1 MSAANTAESADFRG
15 PLDITRA
22 ATVVLDAE
30 STVIGWS
37 PAAAELLGYGPADAL
52 GRPLS
57 AFLSVH
63 PVGGTPPAEAAGPSD
78 VPGTA
83 AAGIGPPSLVGN
95 EIHVAHAQD
104 GRELLVAT
112 ATCPLPGG
120 PAGRG
125 AGAPDRILVAAEVG
139 ELRHWESRIALLQ
152 GLATQSPVGLAIY
165 DTDLRLTWC
174 NTAYEREIGQPLAA
188 FRGMRADE
196 LYSSGFFVS
205 PGYPQTLDGVM
216 HQVIDTGEPILDL
229 NFRGQPPSDP
239 GRDHLWSCAYY
250 RLEDAHGHVFGVCE
264 DAFDITDR
272 YRVQERLT
280 LLVEAGR
287 RIGTVLDVATTAEEI
302 AEVAVPDFAAT
313 VRVDV
318 TRAALTGETAA
329 VGSTADM
336 SLLRVADR
344 SEPGTATPDPAL
356 PDPNQPDP
364 ALPVRGAPDPALP
377 EPGRPDPGSTG
388 LDRPDPARPDPSRP
402 ESARPGRS
410 APGPP
415 DSASSDPAPP
425 ESARPDP
432 GSTEPDRP
440 DPGVPESALPGS
452 SPPKTSPLT
461 SPDPARPDP
470 GSTEPGRS
478 DPGIPGTGPPAPD
491 PDAPA
496 PGPSA
501 PQTQQAGPH
510 GVGGTAP
517 GTAASGGDERDPY
530 PPVVYPPGSPQH
542 RSLSSGGLVLDEGT
556 LVVPLRAGG
565 AVLGLVTFDRG
576 IAPDASGRP
585 PAPDR
590 ATTFDNGE
598 VALADELAARAAVC
612 IDNAR
617 RYTRERT
624 ASLALQRQLLPHH
637 LPPQSAV
644 RTAYRYLPADDV
656 TGVGGDWFDVIPL
669 SGTRVGLVVG
679 DVVGHG
685 LQAAA
690 TMGRL
695 RTSVRAFAQLD
706 MAPDELLTRLDDLV
720 GQPAEEP
727 PDAYGG
733 AVETYDVTTGATCL
747 YAVYDP
753 VSRRCVMARAGHLPP
768 AIVDPGGQVSFP
780 DLPAGPP
787 LGLGGLPFES
797 MEFELPVGSLLALFT
812 DGLVEARDHDISHGL
827 DMLGRVLGDRSASL
841 EELCDRAVTELVP
854 DGTSPDDTALLLVR
868 TRELDAERVADWELS
883 AEPVSVGRARELA
896 TGQLEAWGLEELVFA
911 TQLVVS
917 ELVTNAV
924 RYAGGPLGLRLI
936 RDRTLVCEVADT
948 GHTSPHLRHSA
959 EDDEGGRGLFIVA
972 QLVQR
977 WGTRYTPTGKTIWT
991 EQALPPAD
999 EA

>member
-22 ATVVLDAE
+22 ATMVLDAD

-37 PAAAELLGYGPADAL
+37 PAAAELLGYEPAEAL

-63 PVGGTPPAEAAGPSD
+63 PVGGTPPA
-78 VPGTA
+78 A
-83 AAGIGPPSLVGN
+83 AARASGVSEASGVSGAPASSGIGPPSLVGN
-95 EIHVAHAQD
+95 EIHVAHARD

-120 PAGRG
+120 AADRG
-125 AGAPDRILVAAEVG
+125 PGAPDRILVAAEMG
-139 ELRHWESRIALLQ
+139 ELRHWESRLALLH

-174 NTAYEREIGQPLAA
+174 NTAYEREIGQPLTA
-188 FRGMRADE
+188 FRGKRADE
-196 LYSSGFFVS
+196 LYAGGSFVT

-216 HQVIDTGEPILDL
+216 RQVLETGEPVLDL
-229 NFRGQPPSDP
+229 NFRAQQPSDP
-239 GRDHLWSCAYY
+239 GRDHLWSCSYY

-264 DAFDITDR
+264 DAFDVTDR
-272 YRVQERLT
+272 YRVQERLA

-287 RIGTVLDVATTAEEI
+287 RIGTVLEVATTAEEI

-318 TRAALTGETAA
+318 TRATMTGETAA
-329 VGSTADM
+329 VGSAADM
-336 SLLRVADR
+336 SLLRVAAR
-344 SEPGTATPDPAL
+344 SEPGTATPDPGL
-356 PDPNQPDP
+356 PDP
-364 ALPVRGAPDPALP
+364 ALSDADQPDPEGHGPGLP
-377 EPGRPDPGSTG
+377 DDPG
-388 LDRPDPARPDPSRP
+388 
-402 ESARPGRS
+402 
-410 APGPP
+410 APGP
-415 DSASSDPAPP
+415 
-425 ESARPDP
+425 
-432 GSTEPDRP
+432 
-440 DPGVPESALPGS
+440 GVPGPGLLDS
-452 SPPKTSPLT
+452 GGP
-461 SPDPARPDP
+461 
-470 GSTEPGRS
+470 E
-478 DPGIPGTGPPAPD
+478 TG
-491 PDAPA
+491 A
-496 PGPSA
+496 PGPGVVDPGPLDSA
-501 PQTQQAGPH
+501 DAEGGSRGVPGAAG
-510 GVGGTAP
+510 
-517 GTAASGGDERDPY
+517 SRDGDRHPY

-565 AVLGLVTFDRG
+565 GILGLVTFDRG
-576 IAPDASGRP
+576 VGPDTSGRP

-768 AIVDPGGQVSFP
+768 AIVAPDGTVSFP

-812 DGLVEARDHDISHGL
+812 DGLVEARDHDIGHGL
-827 DMLGRVLGDRSASL
+827 DTLGRVLTDRSASL
-841 EELCDRAVTELVP
+841 EELCDRAVSELVP
-854 DGTSPDDTALLLVR
+854 GGTSADDTALLLVR
-868 TRELDAERVADWELS
+868 TRELDAERVAHWELS
-883 AEPVSVGRARELA
+883 AEAVSVGRARELA

-999 EA
+999 GG

>member
-1 MSAANTAESADFRG
+1 MSAASTAESADFRG
-15 PLDITRA
+15 PLDIARA
-22 ATVVLDAE
+22 ATMVLDVE

-37 PAAAELLGYGPADAL
+37 PAAAELLGYGPSDAL
-52 GRPLS
+52 GRPVT
-57 AFLSVH
+57 AFLTVRPAGGAL
-63 PVGGTPPAEAAGPSD
+63 PVEAAGTAG
-78 VPGTA
+78 PGP
-83 AAGIGPPSLVGN
+83 GSPSLVGN
-95 EIHVAHAQD
+95 EIHLAHTRD

-120 PAGRG
+120 AGG
-125 AGAPDRILVAAEVG
+125 HGPGEPDRILVAAEV
-139 ELRHWESRIALLQ
+139 ESLQHWESRIALLQ

-165 DTDLRLTWC
+165 DTDLRLSWS
-174 NTAYEREIGQPLAA
+174 NTAYEREMGQPLAA
-188 FRGMRADE
+188 FRGKRADE
-196 LYSSGFFVS
+196 LYGAGSFVTS
-205 PGYPQTLDGVM
+205 GYPRTLDGVM
-216 HQVIDTGEPILDL
+216 RQVLDTGEPILDL
-229 NFRGQPPSDP
+229 HFRGRPPSDP
-239 GRDHLWSCAYY
+239 GRYHLWSCAYY
-250 RLEDAHGHVFGVCE
+250 RLEDAHGHVLGVCE

-302 AEVAVPDFAAT
+302 AEVAVEDFAAT

-318 TRAALTGETAA
+318 TRAAVTGETAA
-329 VGSTADM
+329 VGSPADM
-336 SLLRVADR
+336 TLLRVA
-344 SEPGTATPDPAL
+344 E
-356 PDPNQPDP
+356 
-364 ALPVRGAPDPALP
+364 
-377 EPGRPDPGSTG
+377 
-388 LDRPDPARPDPSRP
+388 
-402 ESARPGRS
+402 RS
-410 APGPP
+410 APGSGTP
-415 DSASSDPAPP
+415 DLGLP
-425 ESARPDP
+425 EA
-432 GSTEPDRP
+432 GQ
-440 DPGVPESALPGS
+440 PEAGQ
-452 SPPKTSPLT
+452 
-461 SPDPARPDP
+461 
-470 GSTEPGRS
+470 
-478 DPGIPGTGPPAPD
+478 PGTGL
-491 PDAPA
+491 
-496 PGPSA
+496 PGEGDLPE
-501 PQTQQAGPH
+501 TGP
-510 GVGGTAP
+510 P
-517 GTAASGGDERDPY
+517 GTARGPGEPRQPY
-530 PPVVYPPGSPQH
+530 PPVVYPPGSPQN
-542 RSLSSGGLVLDEGT
+542 RSLSSGGLVLDEST

-565 AVLGLVTFDRG
+565 GILGLVTFDRG
-576 IAPDASGRP
+576 AGPDAPGRT

-598 VALADELAARAAVC
+598 VALADELAARAAVS

-637 LPPQSAV
+637 LPPRSAV
-644 RTAYRYLPADDV
+644 ETAHRYLPADDV

-720 GQPAEEP
+720 GQPAEEGS
-727 PDAYGG
+727 DAYGG

-768 AIVDPGGQVSFP
+768 AIVGPGGQVSFP

-797 MEFELPVGSLLALFT
+797 MEIDLPVDSLLALFT
-812 DGLVEARDHDISHGL
+812 DGLVEARDHDIGRGL
-827 DMLGRVLGDRSASL
+827 DTLGRVLGDRSASL
-841 EELCDRAVTELVP
+841 EELCDRAVAELVP
-854 DGTSPDDTALLLVR
+854 GGTSADDTALLLVR
-868 TRELDAERVADWELS
+868 TRELDAGRVADWELT
-883 AEPVSVGRARELA
+883 AEAVSVGRARELA

-924 RYAGGPLGLRLI
+924 RYAGGPLGLRI
-936 RDRTLVCEVADT
+936 VRDRTLVCEVADT

-959 EDDEGGRGLFIVA
+959 ADDEGGRGLFIVA

-991 EQALPPAD
+991 EQALPPAGTG
-999 EA
+999 

>member
-37 PAAAELLGYGPADAL
+37 PAAAELLGYEPAEAL

-63 PVGGTPPAEAAGPSD
+63 PVGGTPPA
-78 VPGTA
+78 A
-83 AAGIGPPSLVGN
+83 AAEAPEVSGTPATGIGPPSLVGN
-95 EIHVAHAQD
+95 EIHVAHARD

-120 PAGRG
+120 AADRG
-125 AGAPDRILVAAEVG
+125 PGAPDRILVAAEVG
-139 ELRHWESRIALLQ
+139 ELRHWESRLALLQ

-188 FRGMRADE
+188 FRGKRADE
-196 LYSSGFFVS
+196 LYSSGSFVT

-216 HQVIDTGEPILDL
+216 HQVIDTGEPVLDL

-272 YRVQERLT
+272 YRVQERLA

-302 AEVAVPDFAAT
+302 AGVAVPDFAAT

-318 TRAALTGETAA
+318 TRATMTGETAA
-329 VGSTADM
+329 VGSAADM

-356 PDPNQPDP
+356 
-364 ALPVRGAPDPALP
+364 R
-377 EPGRPDPGSTG
+377 DPG
-388 LDRPDPARPDPSRP
+388 
-402 ESARPGRS
+402 
-410 APGPP
+410 APGPGLLG
-415 DSASSDPAPP
+415 P
-425 ESARPDP
+425 E
-432 GSTEPDRP
+432 GTE
-440 DPGVPESALPGS
+440 
-452 SPPKTSPLT
+452 
-461 SPDPARPDP
+461 
-470 GSTEPGRS
+470 
-478 DPGIPGTGPPAPD
+478 TGPR
-491 PDAPA
+491 
-496 PGPSA
+496 GVSGSA
-501 PQTQQAGPH
+501 NSTGEDRH
-510 GVGGTAP
+510 
-517 GTAASGGDERDPY
+517 PY

-565 AVLGLVTFDRG
+565 GILGLVTFDRG
-576 IAPDASGRP
+576 VGPDTSGRP

-768 AIVDPGGQVSFP
+768 AIVDPDGAVSFP

-812 DGLVEARDHDISHGL
+812 DGLVEARDHDIGHGL
-827 DMLGRVLGDRSASL
+827 DTLGRVLTDRSASL
-841 EELCDRAVTELVP
+841 EELCDRAVSELVP
-854 DGTSPDDTALLLVR
+854 GGTSADDTALLLVR
-868 TRELDAERVADWELS
+868 TRELDAERVAHWELS
-883 AEPVSVGRARELA
+883 AEAVSVGRARELA

-999 EA
+999 DG

>member
-1 MSAANTAESADFRG
+1 MSAASTAESADFRG

-37 PAAAELLGYGPADAL
+37 PAATELLGYDPSDAL
-52 GRPLS
+52 GRPLA
-57 AFLSVH
+57 AFLSVR
-63 PVGGTPPAEAAGPSD
+63 PAGGTLPAEASGAGG
-78 VPGTA
+78 PGP
-83 AAGIGPPSLVGN
+83 GPGPPSLVGN
-95 EIHVAHAQD
+95 EIRVARTRD

-112 ATCPLPGG
+112 ATCPLPG
-120 PAGRG
+120 A
-125 AGAPDRILVAAEVG
+125 AGASGPGTPDRILVAAEV
-139 ELRHWESRIALLQ
+139 EALLHWESRIALLH

-165 DTDLRLTWC
+165 DTDLRLSWS
-174 NTAYEREIGQPLAA
+174 NTAYEREMGQPLAA
-188 FRGMRADE
+188 FRGKRAEE
-196 LYSSGFFVS
+196 LYGAGSFVT
-205 PGYPQTLDGVM
+205 PGYPHTLAGVM
-216 HQVIDTGEPILDL
+216 RQVLDTGEPVLDL
-229 NFRGQPPSDP
+229 HFRGQPPSDP

-250 RLEDAHGHVFGVCE
+250 RLEDARGHALGVCE

-302 AEVAVPDFAAT
+302 AEVAVPGFAAT

-318 TRAALTGETAA
+318 TRAAVTGETAA
-329 VGSTADM
+329 VGSPADM
-336 SLLRVADR
+336 SLLRVA
-344 SEPGTATPDPAL
+344 E
-356 PDPNQPDP
+356 
-364 ALPVRGAPDPALP
+364 
-377 EPGRPDPGSTG
+377 
-388 LDRPDPARPDPSRP
+388 
-402 ESARPGRS
+402 RS
-410 APGPP
+410 APG
-415 DSASSDPAPP
+415 SGT
-425 ESARPDP
+425 PDP
-432 GSTEPDRP
+432 G
-440 DPGVPESALPGS
+440 LPGN
-452 SPPKTSPLT
+452 
-461 SPDPARPDP
+461 
-470 GSTEPGRS
+470 
-478 DPGIPGTGPPAPD
+478 GPPRS
-491 PDAPA
+491 
-496 PGPSA
+496 GPTA
-501 PQTQQAGPH
+501 TARGPAGP
-510 GVGGTAP
+510 GGP
-517 GTAASGGDERDPY
+517 RQPY
-530 PPVVYPPGSPQH
+530 PPVGYPPGSPQN

-556 LVVPLRAGG
+556 LVVPLRTGG
-565 AVLGLVTFDRG
+565 GILGLVTFDRG
-576 IAPDASGRP
+576 AGPDASGRTL
-585 PAPDR
+585 APDR

-644 RTAYRYLPADDV
+644 ETAYRYLPADDV

-669 SGTRVGLVVG
+669 SGTRVGMVVG

-720 GQPAEEP
+720 GQPAEDRS
-727 PDAYGG
+727 DACGG

-747 YAVYDP
+747 YTVYDP

-768 AIVDPGGQVSFP
+768 AIVGPGGEVSFP

-797 MEFELPVGSLLALFT
+797 MEIDLPVGSLLALFT
-812 DGLVEARDHDISHGL
+812 DGLVEAGDHDVGRGL
-827 DMLGRVLGDRSASL
+827 DTLGRVLGDRSASL
-841 EELCDRAVTELVP
+841 EELCDRAVSELVP
-854 DGTSPDDTALLLVR
+854 GGTSADDTALLLVR
-868 TRELDAERVADWELS
+868 TRALDADRVADWELT

-896 TGQLEAWGLEELVFA
+896 TGQLEAWGLEELAFA

-924 RYAGGPLGLRLI
+924 RYAGGPLGLRLV

-959 EDDEGGRGLFIVA
+959 ADDEGGRGLFIVA

-991 EQALPPAD
+991 EQALPPAG
-999 EA
+999 AG

>member
-37 PAAAELLGYGPADAL
+37 PAAAELLGYGPAEAL
-52 GRPLS
+52 GQPLS

-63 PVGGTPPAEAAGPSD
+63 PVGGVPPAEAAEAAEASGAPELSGTTG

-83 AAGIGPPSLVGN
+83 EASGTTAAGIGPPSLVGN
-95 EIHVAHAQD
+95 EIHVAHARD

-112 ATCPLPGG
+112 AMCPLPGG
-120 PAGRG
+120 AANRAPGT
-125 AGAPDRILVAAEVG
+125 PDRILVAAEVG
-139 ELRHWESRIALLQ
+139 ELRHWESRLALLQ

-196 LYSSGFFVS
+196 LYSGGSFVS

-229 NFRGQPPSDP
+229 HFRGQPPSDP

-318 TRAALTGETAA
+318 TRAAMTGESAA
-329 VGSTADM
+329 VGSPADM

-344 SEPGTATPDPAL
+344 SEPGAATPDPAL
-356 PDPNQPDP
+356 PDP
-364 ALPVRGAPDPALP
+364 GAPDTA
-377 EPGRPDPGSTG
+377 
-388 LDRPDPARPDPSRP
+388 
-402 ESARPGRS
+402 
-410 APGPP
+410 APGPDLQGPGPEGPEAGP
-415 DSASSDPAPP
+415 DGVPRAASSCGD
-425 ESARPDP
+425 
-432 GSTEPDRP
+432 
-440 DPGVPESALPGS
+440 
-452 SPPKTSPLT
+452 
-461 SPDPARPDP
+461 
-470 GSTEPGRS
+470 GRH
-478 DPGIPGTGPPAPD
+478 
-491 PDAPA
+491 
-496 PGPSA
+496 
-501 PQTQQAGPH
+501 PH
-510 GVGGTAP
+510 
-517 GTAASGGDERDPY
+517 

-565 AVLGLVTFDRG
+565 GILGLVTFDRG
-576 IAPDASGRP
+576 VGPDAAGRT

-598 VALADELAARAAVC
+598 VALADELTARTAVC

-637 LPPQSAV
+637 LPPRSAV

-706 MAPDELLTRLDDLV
+706 MPPDELLTRLDDLV

-727 PDAYGG
+727 PDAHGG
-733 AVETYDVTTGATCL
+733 AAETYDVTTGATCL

-768 AIVDPGGQVSFP
+768 AIVDPGGGVSFP

-812 DGLVEARDHDISHGL
+812 DGLVEARDHDISHGI
-827 DMLGRVLGDRSASL
+827 DTLGRVLADRSASL
-841 EELCDRAVTELVP
+841 EELCDRAVSELVP
-854 DGTSPDDTALLLVR
+854 GGTSADDTALLLVR

-924 RYAGGPLGLRLI
+924 RYAGGPLGLRII

-991 EQALPPAD
+991 EQALPSAD
-999 EA
+999 EG

>member
-37 PAAAELLGYGPADAL
+37 PTAAELLGYEPAEAL

-63 PVGGTPPAEAAGPSD
+63 PVGGTPPA
-78 VPGTA
+78 A
-83 AAGIGPPSLVGN
+83 AAEASGVPEASGVSGAPVSTGVGPPSLVGN
-95 EIHVAHAQD
+95 EIHVAHARD

-120 PAGRG
+120 AADRG
-125 AGAPDRILVAAEVG
+125 PGAPDRILVAAEVG
-139 ELRHWESRIALLQ
+139 ELRHWESRLALLQ

-196 LYSSGFFVS
+196 LYGGGSFVT

-216 HQVIDTGEPILDL
+216 HQVLDTGEPVLDL
-229 NFRGQPPSDP
+229 NFRAQQPSDP

-264 DAFDITDR
+264 DAFDVTDR
-272 YRVQERLT
+272 YRVQERLA

-318 TRAALTGETAA
+318 TRAAMTGETAA
-329 VGSTADM
+329 VGSAADM

-344 SEPGTATPDPAL
+344 SEPGAATPDPGL
-356 PDPNQPDP
+356 PDPAPRDADRPD
-364 ALPVRGAPDPALP
+364 AEGPD
-377 EPGRPDPGSTG
+377 PGRPG
-388 LDRPDPARPDPSRP
+388 
-402 ESARPGRS
+402 
-410 APGPP
+410 
-415 DSASSDPAPP
+415 
-425 ESARPDP
+425 
-432 GSTEPDRP
+432 
-440 DPGVPESALPGS
+440 PGVPGPGLLDS
-452 SPPKTSPLT
+452 GGP
-461 SPDPARPDP
+461 
-470 GSTEPGRS
+470 E
-478 DPGIPGTGPPAPD
+478 TGPPGPGVAG
-491 PDAPA
+491 
-496 PGPSA
+496 PGPVDSA
-501 PQTQQAGPH
+501 DAEGGSR
-510 GVGGTAP
+510 GV
-517 GTAASGGDERDPY
+517 SGSANSVGEDRHPY

-565 AVLGLVTFDRG
+565 GILGLVTFDRCAG
-576 IAPDASGRP
+576 PDASGRP

-706 MAPDELLTRLDDLV
+706 MPPDELLTRLDDLV

-768 AIVDPGGQVSFP
+768 AVVDPDGAVSFP

-827 DMLGRVLGDRSASL
+827 DTLGRVLADRSASL
-841 EELCDRAVTELVP
+841 EELCDRAVSELVP
-854 DGTSPDDTALLLVR
+854 DGTSADDTALLLVR
-868 TRELDAERVADWELS
+868 TRELDAERVAHWELS
-883 AEPVSVGRARELA
+883 AEAVSVGRARELA

-999 EA
+999 GG

>member
-1 MSAANTAESADFRG
+1 MSAASTAESADFRG

-37 PAAAELLGYGPADAL
+37 PAAAELLGYGPSDAL
-52 GRPLS
+52 GRPLA
-57 AFLSVH
+57 AFLSVR
-63 PVGGTPPAEAAGPSD
+63 PAGGTLPAEASGAAGPG
-78 VPGTA
+78 P
-83 AAGIGPPSLVGN
+83 GPPSLVGN
-95 EIHVAHAQD
+95 EIHVARTRD

-112 ATCPLPGG
+112 ATCPLPG
-120 PAGRG
+120 A
-125 AGAPDRILVAAEVG
+125 AGASGPGTPDRILVAAEV
-139 ELRHWESRIALLQ
+139 EALLHWESRLALLQ

-165 DTDLRLTWC
+165 DTDLRLSWS
-174 NTAYEREIGQPLAA
+174 NTAYEREMGQPLDA
-188 FRGMRADE
+188 FRGKRAEE
-196 LYSSGFFVS
+196 LYGAGSFVT
-205 PGYPQTLDGVM
+205 PGYPHTLAGVM
-216 HQVIDTGEPILDL
+216 RQVLDTGEPVLDL
-229 NFRGQPPSDP
+229 HFRGQPPSDP

-250 RLEDAHGHVFGVCE
+250 RLEDAHGRAIGVCE

-302 AEVAVPDFAAT
+302 ADVAVPDFATT

-318 TRAALTGETAA
+318 TRAAVTGETAA
-329 VGSTADM
+329 VGSPADM
-336 SLLRVADR
+336 SLLRVA
-344 SEPGTATPDPAL
+344 E
-356 PDPNQPDP
+356 
-364 ALPVRGAPDPALP
+364 
-377 EPGRPDPGSTG
+377 
-388 LDRPDPARPDPSRP
+388 
-402 ESARPGRS
+402 RS
-410 APGPP
+410 APG
-415 DSASSDPAPP
+415 SGT
-425 ESARPDP
+425 PDP
-432 GSTEPDRP
+432 GLPGIGPTETGRPDTSLPETDPTVTDSPDPDRP
-440 DPGVPESALPGS
+440 GTDLPDTGRPETGPTGSGPTGSGPTATARDPAGSGGTSSPGS
-452 SPPKTSPLT
+452 
-461 SPDPARPDP
+461 P
-470 GSTEPGRS
+470 GGPG
-478 DPGIPGTGPPAPD
+478 GPP
-491 PDAPA
+491 
-496 PGPSA
+496 
-501 PQTQQAGPH
+501 Q
-510 GVGGTAP
+510 
-517 GTAASGGDERDPY
+517 PY
-530 PPVVYPPGSPQH
+530 PPVDYPPGSPQN

-556 LVVPLRAGG
+556 LVVPLRTGG
-565 AVLGLVTFDRG
+565 GILGLVTFDRG
-576 IAPDASGRP
+576 EGPDASGRTP
-585 PAPDR
+585 GPDR

-644 RTAYRYLPADDV
+644 ETAYRYLPADDV

-720 GQPAEEP
+720 GQPAEDRS
-727 PDAYGG
+727 DAYGG

-768 AIVDPGGQVSFP
+768 AIVGPGGEVSFP

-797 MEFELPVGSLLALFT
+797 MEIDLPVGSLLALFT
-812 DGLVEARDHDISHGL
+812 DGLVEARDHDVGRGL
-827 DMLGRVLGDRSASL
+827 DTLGQVLGDRSASL
-841 EELCDRAVTELVP
+841 EELCDRAVSELVP
-854 DGTSPDDTALLLVR
+854 GGTSADDTALLLVR
-868 TRELDAERVADWELS
+868 TRALGADRVADWELT

-896 TGQLEAWGLEELVFA
+896 TGQLEAWGLEELAFA

-917 ELVTNAV
+917 ELVTNAM
-924 RYAGGPLGLRLI
+924 RHAGGPLGLRLI

-959 EDDEGGRGLFIVA
+959 ADDEGGRGLFIVA

-991 EQALPPAD
+991 EQALPPT
-999 EA
+999 EAG

>member
-1 MSAANTAESADFRG
+1 MSAASTAESADFRG

-37 PAAAELLGYGPADAL
+37 PAATELLGYGPSDAL
-52 GRPLS
+52 GRPLT
-57 AFLSVH
+57 AFLSVR
-63 PVGGTPPAEAAGPSD
+63 PAGGTLPAEASGAGG
-78 VPGTA
+78 PGP
-83 AAGIGPPSLVGN
+83 GPGPPSLVGN
-95 EIHVAHAQD
+95 EIHVARTRD

-112 ATCPLPGG
+112 ATCPLPG
-120 PAGRG
+120 A
-125 AGAPDRILVAAEVG
+125 AGASGPGTPDRILVAAEV
-139 ELRHWESRIALLQ
+139 EALLHWESRIALLQ

-165 DTDLRLTWC
+165 DTDLRLSWS
-174 NTAYEREIGQPLAA
+174 NTAYEREMGQPLAA
-188 FRGMRADE
+188 FRGKRAEE
-196 LYSSGFFVS
+196 LYGAGSFVT
-205 PGYPQTLDGVM
+205 PGYPHTLAGVM
-216 HQVIDTGEPILDL
+216 RQVLDTGEPVLDL
-229 NFRGQPPSDP
+229 HFRGQPPSDP

-250 RLEDAHGHVFGVCE
+250 RLEDAHGHAIGVCE

-302 AEVAVPDFAAT
+302 ADVAVPDFAAT

-318 TRAALTGETAA
+318 TRATVTGETAA
-329 VGSTADM
+329 VGSPADM
-336 SLLRVADR
+336 SLLRVA
-344 SEPGTATPDPAL
+344 E
-356 PDPNQPDP
+356 
-364 ALPVRGAPDPALP
+364 
-377 EPGRPDPGSTG
+377 
-388 LDRPDPARPDPSRP
+388 
-402 ESARPGRS
+402 RS
-410 APGPP
+410 APG
-415 DSASSDPAPP
+415 SGT
-425 ESARPDP
+425 PDP
-432 GSTEPDRP
+432 GLPGNGPTETGHPDPDRP
-440 DPGVPESALPGS
+440 GAGPTETDHPG
-452 SPPKTSPLT
+452 
-461 SPDPARPDP
+461 PDR
-470 GSTEPGRS
+470 
-478 DPGIPGTGPPAPD
+478 PGTDPTVTDKPNPDRPGTDPTVTDTPD
-491 PDAPA
+491 PDR
-496 PGPSA
+496 PGTDLPN
-501 PQTQQAGPH
+501 AGPPET
-510 GVGGTAP
+510 GPTGSGPAGSGPAGSGPAGSGPTATARGPAGPGGTSSP
-517 GTAASGGDERDPY
+517 GSPGGPGGPRQPY
-530 PPVVYPPGSPQH
+530 PPVVYPPGSPQN

-556 LVVPLRAGG
+556 LVVPLRTGG
-565 AVLGLVTFDRG
+565 GILGLVTFDRG
-576 IAPDASGRP
+576 AGPDASGRAL
-585 PAPDR
+585 APDR

-644 RTAYRYLPADDV
+644 ETAYRYLPADDV

-720 GQPAEEP
+720 GQPAEDWS
-727 PDAYGG
+727 DARGG

-768 AIVDPGGQVSFP
+768 AIVGPGGEVSFP

-797 MEFELPVGSLLALFT
+797 MEIDLPVGSLLALFT
-812 DGLVEARDHDISHGL
+812 DGLVEARDHDVGRGL
-827 DMLGRVLGDRSASL
+827 DTLGRVLGDRSASL
-841 EELCDRAVTELVP
+841 EELCDRAVSELVP
-854 DGTSPDDTALLLVR
+854 GGTSADDTALLLVR
-868 TRELDAERVADWELS
+868 TRALDADRVADWELT

-896 TGQLEAWGLEELVFA
+896 TGQLEAWGLEELAFA

-924 RYAGGPLGLRLI
+924 RYACGPLGLRLI

-959 EDDEGGRGLFIVA
+959 ADDEGGRGLFIVA

-991 EQALPPAD
+991 EQALPPAG
-999 EA
+999 AG

>member
-1 MSAANTAESADFRG
+1 MSAASTAESADFRG

-37 PAAAELLGYGPADAL
+37 PAAAELLGYGPSDVL
-52 GRPLS
+52 GRPLT
-57 AFLSVH
+57 AFFSVR
-63 PVGGTPPAEAAGPSD
+63 PAGGTLPAEASGAAGPG
-78 VPGTA
+78 P
-83 AAGIGPPSLVGN
+83 GPPSLVGH
-95 EIHVAHAQD
+95 EIHVARTRD

-112 ATCPLPGG
+112 ATCPLPG
-120 PAGRG
+120 A
-125 AGAPDRILVAAEVG
+125 AGASGPGTPDRILVAAEV
-139 ELRHWESRIALLQ
+139 EALLPWESRIALLQ

-165 DTDLRLTWC
+165 DADLRLSWS
-174 NTAYEREIGQPLAA
+174 NTAYEREMGQPLAA
-188 FRGMRADE
+188 FRGKRAEE
-196 LYSSGFFVS
+196 LYGAGSFVT
-205 PGYPQTLDGVM
+205 PGYPHTLAGVM
-216 HQVIDTGEPILDL
+216 RQVLDTGEPVLDL
-229 NFRGQPPSDP
+229 HFRGQPPSDP

-250 RLEDAHGHVFGVCE
+250 RLEDAHGHTLGVCE

-318 TRAALTGETAA
+318 TRAAVTGETAA
-329 VGSTADM
+329 VGSPADM
-336 SLLRVADR
+336 SLLRVAER
-344 SEPGTATPDPAL
+344 SARGSGTPDPGL
-356 PDPNQPDP
+356 PGNGPTGNGPT
-364 ALPVRGAPDPALP
+364 ATVRGPAGLGDTSG
-377 EPGRPDPGSTG
+377 PGGPSSPGDTSG
-388 LDRPDPARPDPSRP
+388 PSDT
-402 ESARPGRS
+402 SSPGGPS
-410 APGPP
+410 SPG
-415 DSASSDPAPP
+415 
-425 ESARPDP
+425 
-432 GSTEPDRP
+432 
-440 DPGVPESALPGS
+440 GS
-452 SPPKTSPLT
+452 S
-461 SPDPARPDP
+461 
-470 GSTEPGRS
+470 
-478 DPGIPGTGPPAPD
+478 
-491 PDAPA
+491 
-496 PGPSA
+496 GPSS
-501 PQTQQAGPH
+501 PGGPR
-510 GVGGTAP
+510 
-517 GTAASGGDERDPY
+517 EPY
-530 PPVVYPPGSPQH
+530 PPVDYPPGSPQS

-565 AVLGLVTFDRG
+565 GILGLVTFDRG
-576 IAPDASGRP
+576 EGPDASGRTLG
-585 PAPDR
+585 PDR

-644 RTAYRYLPADDV
+644 ETAYRYLPADDV

-720 GQPAEEP
+720 GQPAEDWS
-727 PDAYGG
+727 DACGG

-768 AIVDPGGQVSFP
+768 AVVGPGGEVSFP

-797 MEFELPVGSLLALFT
+797 TEIDLPVGSLLALFT
-812 DGLVEARDHDISHGL
+812 DGLVEARDHDVGRGL
-827 DMLGRVLGDRSASL
+827 DTLGRVLGDRSASL
-841 EELCDRAVTELVP
+841 EELCDRAVSELVP
-854 DGTSPDDTALLLVR
+854 GGTSADDTALLLVR
-868 TRELDAERVADWELS
+868 TRSLGADRVAEWELT

-896 TGQLEAWGLEELVFA
+896 TGQLEAWGLEELAFA
-911 TQLVVS
+911 TELVVS

-959 EDDEGGRGLFIVA
+959 ADDEGGRGLFIVA

-991 EQALPPAD
+991 EQALPPA
-999 EA
+999 EAG

>member
-22 ATVVLDAE
+22 ATAVLDAE

-37 PAAAELLGYGPADAL
+37 PAAAELLGYGPAEAL

-63 PVGGTPPAEAAGPSD
+63 PVGGAPPVGIEAVAETDASGAPGTTG
-78 VPGTA
+78 VPGTTA
-83 AAGIGPPSLVGN
+83 TDIGPPSLVGN
-95 EIHVAHAQD
+95 EIHVAHARD

-112 ATCPLPGG
+112 AMCPLPGG
-120 PAGRG
+120 AADRG
-125 AGAPDRILVAAEVG
+125 PGAPDRILVAAEVG
-139 ELRHWESRIALLQ
+139 ELRHWESRLALLQ

-196 LYSSGFFVS
+196 LYGDGSFVT

-216 HQVIDTGEPILDL
+216 HQVLDTGEPVLDL
-229 NFRGQPPSDP
+229 NFRAQQPSDP

-318 TRAALTGETAA
+318 TRAAVTGETAA
-329 VGSTADM
+329 VGSPADM

-344 SEPGTATPDPAL
+344 SEPGTATPDPAF
-356 PDPNQPDP
+356 
-364 ALPVRGAPDPALP
+364 
-377 EPGRPDPGSTG
+377 PDPGPGPGVRGTG
-388 LDRPDPARPDPSRP
+388 PLDSEGA
-402 ESARPGRS
+402 ES
-410 APGPP
+410 GPP
-415 DSASSDPAPP
+415 DAEGA
-425 ESARPDP
+425 ES
-432 GSTEPDRP
+432 
-440 DPGVPESALPGS
+440 
-452 SPPKTSPLT
+452 
-461 SPDPARPDP
+461 
-470 GSTEPGRS
+470 
-478 DPGIPGTGPPAPD
+478 GPPCESGA
-491 PDAPA
+491 AN
-496 PGPSA
+496 PGD
-501 PQTQQAGPH
+501 
-510 GVGGTAP
+510 
-517 GTAASGGDERDPY
+517 DERHPY
-530 PPVVYPPGSPQH
+530 PPVAYPPGSPQH

-565 AVLGLVTFDRG
+565 GILGLVTFDRSVG
-576 IAPDASGRP
+576 PDASGRP

-706 MAPDELLTRLDDLV
+706 MPPDELLTRLDDLV

-727 PDAYGG
+727 PGANGG

-768 AIVDPGGQVSFP
+768 AIVDPDGGVSFP

-797 MEFELPVGSLLALFT
+797 MEFELQVGSLLALFT
-812 DGLVEARDHDISHGL
+812 DGLVEARDHDIAHGL
-827 DMLGRVLGDRSASL
+827 DTLGRVLGDRSASL
-841 EELCDRAVTELVP
+841 EELCDRAVSELVP
-854 DGTSPDDTALLLVR
+854 GGTSADDTALLLVR
-868 TRELDAERVADWELS
+868 TRELDAERVAHWELN
-883 AEPVSVGRARELA
+883 AEAVSVGRARELA

-991 EQALPPAD
+991 EQALPPTD
-999 EA
+999 EG

>member
-37 PAAAELLGYGPADAL
+37 PAAAGLLGYGPAEAL

-63 PVGGTPPAEAAGPSD
+63 PVGGIPPAEAADEAEASGAPELPGA
-78 VPGTA
+78 PGTTEVPRTT

-95 EIHVAHAQD
+95 EIHVAHTRD

-120 PAGRG
+120 AADRG
-125 AGAPDRILVAAEVG
+125 PGAPDRILVAAEVG
-139 ELRHWESRIALLQ
+139 ELRYWESRLALLQ

-196 LYSSGFFVS
+196 LYSSGSFVT

-216 HQVIDTGEPILDL
+216 HQVIDTGEPVLDL

-302 AEVAVPDFAAT
+302 ADVAVPDFAAT

-318 TRAALTGETAA
+318 TRAAVTGETAA
-329 VGSTADM
+329 VGSPADM

-344 SEPGTATPDPAL
+344 SEPGTATPDPGQPGLGL
-356 PDPNQPDP
+356 PDPDP
-364 ALPVRGAPDPALP
+364 ALPDPDPDQ
-377 EPGRPDPGSTG
+377 PD
-388 LDRPDPARPDPSRP
+388 
-402 ESARPGRS
+402 
-410 APGPP
+410 PGPP
-415 DSASSDPAPP
+415 D
-425 ESARPDP
+425 ES
-432 GSTEPDRP
+432 G
-440 DPGVPESALPGS
+440 
-452 SPPKTSPLT
+452 
-461 SPDPARPDP
+461 
-470 GSTEPGRS
+470 
-478 DPGIPGTGPPAPD
+478 
-491 PDAPA
+491 
-496 PGPSA
+496 
-501 PQTQQAGPH
+501 
-510 GVGGTAP
+510 
-517 GTAASGGDERDPY
+517 AASPGDDDRHPY

-565 AVLGLVTFDRG
+565 GILGLVTFDRG
-576 IAPDASGRP
+576 VGPDASGRP

-706 MAPDELLTRLDDLV
+706 MPPDELLTRLDDLV

-768 AIVDPGGQVSFP
+768 AIVDPDGGVSFP

-812 DGLVEARDHDISHGL
+812 DGLVEARDHDIGHGL
-827 DMLGRVLGDRSASL
+827 DTLGRVLGDRSASL
-841 EELCDRAVTELVP
+841 EELCDRAVSELVP
-854 DGTSPDDTALLLVR
+854 GGTSADDTALLLVR
-868 TRELDAERVADWELS
+868 TRELDAELVADWELS

-896 TGQLEAWGLEELVFA
+896 TGQLEAWGLDELVFA

-991 EQALPPAD
+991 EQALPPD
-999 EA
+999 GHG

>member
-22 ATVVLDAE
+22 ATMVLDAE

-37 PAAAELLGYGPADAL
+37 PAAAELLGYEPSEVL
-52 GRPLS
+52 GRPLGT
-57 AFLSVH
+57 FLSAH
-63 PVGGTPPAEAAGPSD
+63 PVTAGGASPDGPPRPSPPPEAVEPAPVAAAAAPGLGPS
-78 VPGTA
+78 
-83 AAGIGPPSLVGN
+83 SLVGN
-95 EIHVAHAQD
+95 EIHVARTRD

-120 PAGRG
+120 TAGSG
-125 AGAPDRILVAAEVG
+125 TPGAPDRIMVAAEVG

-196 LYSSGFFVS
+196 LYSDGSFVS
-205 PGYPQTLDGVM
+205 PGYPQTLDDVM

-272 YRVQERLT
+272 YRVQERLA

-302 AEVAVPDFAAT
+302 AEVAVPDFAAA

-318 TRAALTGETAA
+318 TRAAMTGETAA

-336 SLLRVADR
+336 SLLRVAER
-344 SEPGTATPDPAL
+344 SEPGA
-356 PDPNQPDP
+356 
-364 ALPVRGAPDPALP
+364 GAPDLALP
-377 EPGRPDPGSTG
+377 ETV
-388 LDRPDPARPDPSRP
+388 
-402 ESARPGRS
+402 
-410 APGPP
+410 
-415 DSASSDPAPP
+415 PP
-425 ESARPDP
+425 EA
-432 GSTEPDRP
+432 
-440 DPGVPESALPGS
+440 AQ
-452 SPPKTSPLT
+452 
-461 SPDPARPDP
+461 
-470 GSTEPGRS
+470 
-478 DPGIPGTGPPAPD
+478 APD
-491 PDAPA
+491 ASGEAPA
-496 PGPSA
+496 
-501 PQTQQAGPH
+501 
-510 GVGGTAP
+510 
-517 GTAASGGDERDPY
+517 PY
-530 PPVVYPPGSPQH
+530 PPVGYPPGSPQH

-565 AVLGLVTFDRG
+565 GILGLVTFERG
-576 IAPDASGRP
+576 AGPDASGRAL
-585 PAPDR
+585 APDR

-598 VALADELAARAAVC
+598 VALADELTARTAVC

-644 RTAYRYLPADDV
+644 ETAYRYLPADDV

-720 GQPAEEP
+720 GQPAEDRS
-727 PDAYGG
+727 DAYGG
-733 AVETYDVTTGATCL
+733 AVETYDVITGATCL

-768 AIVDPGGQVSFP
+768 AIVEPGGRVSFP

-797 MEFELPVGSLLALFT
+797 MEIDLPVGSLLALFT
-812 DGLVEARDHDISHGL
+812 DGLIEARDHDIGQGL
-827 DMLGRVLGDRSASL
+827 DTLGGVLGGGCASL
-841 EELCDRAVTELVP
+841 EELCDRAVSELVP
-854 DGTSPDDTALLLVR
+854 GGTSADDTALLLVR
-868 TRELDAERVADWELS
+868 TRELDAEQVADWELT

-896 TGQLEAWGLEELVFA
+896 TGQLAAWGLEELSFA
-911 TQLVVS
+911 TELVVS

-924 RYAGGPLGLRLI
+924 RYGGGPLGLRLI
-936 RDRTLVCEVADT
+936 RDRTLVCEVSDT

-991 EQALPPAD
+991 EQTLPSAG
-999 EA
+999 AG

>member
-37 PAAAELLGYGPADAL
+37 PAAAELLGYEPAEAL

-63 PVGGTPPAEAAGPSD
+63 PVGGTPPA
-78 VPGTA
+78 A
-83 AAGIGPPSLVGN
+83 AAEAPEVSGTPATGIGPPSLVGN
-95 EIHVAHAQD
+95 EIHVAHARD

-120 PAGRG
+120 AADRG
-125 AGAPDRILVAAEVG
+125 PGAPDRILVAAEVG
-139 ELRHWESRIALLQ
+139 ELRHWESRLALLQ

-188 FRGMRADE
+188 FRGKRADE
-196 LYSSGFFVS
+196 LYSSGSFVT

-216 HQVIDTGEPILDL
+216 HQVIDTGEPVLDL

-272 YRVQERLT
+272 YRVQERLA

-302 AEVAVPDFAAT
+302 AGVAVPDFAAT

-318 TRAALTGETAA
+318 TRATMTGETAA
-329 VGSTADM
+329 VGSAADM

-356 PDPNQPDP
+356 
-364 ALPVRGAPDPALP
+364 R
-377 EPGRPDPGSTG
+377 DPG
-388 LDRPDPARPDPSRP
+388 
-402 ESARPGRS
+402 
-410 APGPP
+410 APGPGLLG
-415 DSASSDPAPP
+415 P
-425 ESARPDP
+425 E
-432 GSTEPDRP
+432 GTE
-440 DPGVPESALPGS
+440 
-452 SPPKTSPLT
+452 
-461 SPDPARPDP
+461 
-470 GSTEPGRS
+470 
-478 DPGIPGTGPPAPD
+478 TGPR
-491 PDAPA
+491 
-496 PGPSA
+496 GVSGSA
-501 PQTQQAGPH
+501 NSTGEDRH
-510 GVGGTAP
+510 
-517 GTAASGGDERDPY
+517 PY

-565 AVLGLVTFDRG
+565 GILGLVTFDRG
-576 IAPDASGRP
+576 VGPDTSGRP

-768 AIVDPGGQVSFP
+768 AIVAPDGAVSFP

-812 DGLVEARDHDISHGL
+812 DGLVEARDHDIGHGL
-827 DMLGRVLGDRSASL
+827 DTLGRVLTDRSASL
-841 EELCDRAVTELVP
+841 EELCDRAVSELVP
-854 DGTSPDDTALLLVR
+854 GGTSADDTALLLVR
-868 TRELDAERVADWELS
+868 TRELDAERVAHWELS
-883 AEPVSVGRARELA
+883 AEAVSVGRARELA

-999 EA
+999 DG

>member
-22 ATVVLDAE
+22 ATLVLDAD

-37 PAAAELLGYGPADAL
+37 PTAAELLGYEPAEAL

-63 PVGGTPPAEAAGPSD
+63 PVGGTPPAAAAGASA
-78 VPGTA
+78 VSEASGASGVSA
-83 AAGIGPPSLVGN
+83 ATGIGPPSLVGN
-95 EIHVAHAQD
+95 EIHVAHARD

-120 PAGRG
+120 AAGRG
-125 AGAPDRILVAAEVG
+125 PGAPDRIMVAAEMG
-139 ELRHWESRIALLQ
+139 ELRHWESRLALLQ

-196 LYSSGFFVS
+196 LYGGGSFVT

-216 HQVIDTGEPILDL
+216 HQVLDTGEPILDL
-229 NFRGQPPSDP
+229 NFRAQQPSDP

-264 DAFDITDR
+264 DAFDVTDR
-272 YRVQERLT
+272 YRVQERLA

-318 TRAALTGETAA
+318 TRAAMTGETAA
-329 VGSTADM
+329 VGSAADL

-344 SEPGTATPDPAL
+344 SEPGTTTPDPGLPAPDRRDAEG
-356 PDPNQPDP
+356 PDPD
-364 ALPVRGAPDPALP
+364 LPR
-377 EPGRPDPGSTG
+377 
-388 LDRPDPARPDPSRP
+388 
-402 ESARPGRS
+402 
-410 APGPP
+410 
-415 DSASSDPAPP
+415 
-425 ESARPDP
+425 
-432 GSTEPDRP
+432 PDRP
-440 DPGVPESALPGS
+440 DPGG
-452 SPPKTSPLT
+452 
-461 SPDPARPDP
+461 PDP
-470 GSTEPGRS
+470 GGP
-478 DPGIPGTGPPAPD
+478 DPGGPDPGPPDGAGLPGDPGLAGPAVADPGPLDSADAETGPRGGSGA
-491 PDAPA
+491 AN
-496 PGPSA
+496 SA
-501 PQTQQAGPH
+501 AEDRH
-510 GVGGTAP
+510 
-517 GTAASGGDERDPY
+517 PY
-530 PPVVYPPGSPQH
+530 PPVAYPPGSPQH

-565 AVLGLVTFDRG
+565 GILGLVTFDRG
-576 IAPDASGRP
+576 AGLDASGLP

-706 MAPDELLTRLDDLV
+706 MPPDELLTRLDDLV
-720 GQPAEEP
+720 GHPAEEP

-753 VSRRCVMARAGHLPP
+753 VSRRCLTARAGHLPP
-768 AIVDPGGQVSFP
+768 AVVDPDGTVSFP

-812 DGLVEARDHDISHGL
+812 DGLVEARDHDIGHGL
-827 DMLGRVLGDRSASL
+827 DMLGRVLTDRSASL
-841 EELCDRAVTELVP
+841 EELCDRAVSELVP
-854 DGTSPDDTALLLVR
+854 GGTSADDTALLLVR
-868 TRELDAERVADWELS
+868 TRELDAERVAHWELS
-883 AEPVSVGRARELA
+883 AEAVSVGRARELA

-991 EQALPPAD
+991 EQALPPA
-999 EA
+999 EEG

>member
-22 ATVVLDAE
+22 ATVVLDAD

-37 PAAAELLGYGPADAL
+37 PAAAALLGYGPAEVL

-57 AFLSVH
+57 AFLSVR
-63 PVGGTPPAEAAGPSD
+63 PVGGTPPAE
-78 VPGTA
+78 TA
-83 AAGIGPPSLVGN
+83 RPTVAGIGPPSLVGN
-95 EIHVAHAQD
+95 AIHVARARD

-120 PAGRG
+120 AAGNG
-125 AGAPDRILVAAEVG
+125 AGAPDRILVAAEVA
-139 ELRHWESRIALLQ
+139 ELRHWESRLALLQ

-165 DTDLRLTWC
+165 DTDLRLTWS

-188 FRGMRADE
+188 FRGKRADE
-196 LYSSGFFVS
+196 LYSGGSFVTQ
-205 PGYPQTLDGVM
+205 GYPQTLDGVM
-216 HQVIDTGEPILDL
+216 HQVLETGEPILDL
-229 NFRGQPPSDP
+229 HFRGQQPSDP

-302 AEVAVPDFAAT
+302 AEVAVPNFATT

-318 TRAALTGETAA
+318 TRAAVTGETAA
-329 VGSTADM
+329 VGSQADM
-336 SLLRVADR
+336 SLLRVAER
-344 SEPGTATPDPAL
+344 SEPGATTPDPAL
-356 PDPNQPDP
+356 PDLGVSDP
-364 ALPVRGAPDPALP
+364 ALPDPGVSDPALL
-377 EPGRPDPGSTG
+377 DPGV
-388 LDRPDPARPDPSRP
+388 L
-402 ESARPGRS
+402 
-410 APGPP
+410 
-415 DSASSDPAPP
+415 DPAPP
-425 ESARPDP
+425 DP
-432 GSTEPDRP
+432 
-440 DPGVPESALPGS
+440 VKA
-452 SPPKTSPLT
+452 
-461 SPDPARPDP
+461 
-470 GSTEPGRS
+470 
-478 DPGIPGTGPPAPD
+478 APD
-491 PDAPA
+491 PVKAVPDPPLPALTDARPEA
-496 PGPSA
+496 VPRTARGF
-501 PQTQQAGPH
+501 AGP
-510 GVGGTAP
+510 
-517 GTAASGGDERDPY
+517 GDDRHTY
-530 PPVVYPPGSPQH
+530 PPVVYPPGSPQN

-565 AVLGLVTFDRG
+565 GILGLVTFDRDAG
-576 IAPDASGRP
+576 PD
-585 PAPDR
+585 APDR

-644 RTAYRYLPADDV
+644 STAYRYLPADDV

-768 AIVDPGGQVSFP
+768 AVVDPGGRVTFP

-797 MEFELPVGSLLALFT
+797 MEVDLPVGSLLALFT
-812 DGLVEARDHDISHGL
+812 DGLVEARDHDIGRGL
-827 DMLGRVLGDRSASL
+827 DTLGRVLGDRSASL
-841 EELCDRAVTELVP
+841 EELCDRAVSELVP
-854 DGTSPDDTALLLVR
+854 GGTSADDTALLLVR

-883 AEPVSVGRARELA
+883 AEAVSVGRARELA

-999 EA
+999 DA

>member
-1 MSAANTAESADFRG
+1 GVPGPGLLDSGGPETGPPGPGVAAPG
-15 PLDITRA
+15 PLDSA
-22 ATVVLDAE
+22 DAE
-30 STVIGWS
+30 
-37 PAAAELLGYGPADAL
+37 
-52 GRPLS
+52 
-57 AFLSVH
+57 
-63 PVGGTPPAEAAGPSD
+63 
-78 VPGTA
+78 
-83 AAGIGPPSLVGN
+83 
-95 EIHVAHAQD
+95 
-104 GRELLVAT
+104 
-112 ATCPLPGG
+112 
-120 PAGRG
+120 
-125 AGAPDRILVAAEVG
+125 
-139 ELRHWESRIALLQ
+139 
-152 GLATQSPVGLAIY
+152 
-165 DTDLRLTWC
+165 
-174 NTAYEREIGQPLAA
+174 
-188 FRGMRADE
+188 
-196 LYSSGFFVS
+196 
-205 PGYPQTLDGVM
+205 
-216 HQVIDTGEPILDL
+216 
-229 NFRGQPPSDP
+229 
-239 GRDHLWSCAYY
+239 
-250 RLEDAHGHVFGVCE
+250 
-264 DAFDITDR
+264 
-272 YRVQERLT
+272 
-280 LLVEAGR
+280 
-287 RIGTVLDVATTAEEI
+287 
-302 AEVAVPDFAAT
+302 
-313 VRVDV
+313 
-318 TRAALTGETAA
+318 
-329 VGSTADM
+329 
-336 SLLRVADR
+336 
-344 SEPGTATPDPAL
+344 
-356 PDPNQPDP
+356 
-364 ALPVRGAPDPALP
+364 
-377 EPGRPDPGSTG
+377 
-388 LDRPDPARPDPSRP
+388 
-402 ESARPGRS
+402 
-410 APGPP
+410 
-415 DSASSDPAPP
+415 
-425 ESARPDP
+425 
-432 GSTEPDRP
+432 
-440 DPGVPESALPGS
+440 
-452 SPPKTSPLT
+452 
-461 SPDPARPDP
+461 
-470 GSTEPGRS
+470 
-478 DPGIPGTGPPAPD
+478 TGPR
-491 PDAPA
+491 
-496 PGPSA
+496 GVSGSA
-501 PQTQQAGPH
+501 NSIGEDRH
-510 GVGGTAP
+510 
-517 GTAASGGDERDPY
+517 PY

-565 AVLGLVTFDRG
+565 GILGLVTFDRCAG
-576 IAPDASGRP
+576 PDASGRP

-656 TGVGGDWFDVIPL
+656 TGGGGDWFDVIPL

-706 MAPDELLTRLDDLV
+706 MPPDELLTRLDDLV

-768 AIVDPGGQVSFP
+768 AVVDPDGTVSFP

-827 DMLGRVLGDRSASL
+827 DTLGRVLADRSASL
-841 EELCDRAVTELVP
+841 EELCDRAVSELVP
-854 DGTSPDDTALLLVR
+854 GGTSADDTALLLVR
-868 TRELDAERVADWELS
+868 TRELDAERVAHWELS
-883 AEPVSVGRARELA
+883 AEAVSVGRARELA

-999 EA
+999 

>member
-37 PAAAELLGYGPADAL
+37 PAAAELLGYEPAEAL

-63 PVGGTPPAEAAGPSD
+63 PVGGTPPA
-78 VPGTA
+78 A
-83 AAGIGPPSLVGN
+83 AAEAPEVSGTPATGIGPPSLVGN
-95 EIHVAHAQD
+95 EIHVAHARD

-120 PAGRG
+120 AAGRG
-125 AGAPDRILVAAEVG
+125 PGAPDRILVAAEVG
-139 ELRHWESRIALLQ
+139 ELRHWESRLALLQ

-188 FRGMRADE
+188 FRGKRADE
-196 LYSSGFFVS
+196 LYSSGSFVT

-216 HQVIDTGEPILDL
+216 HQVIDTGEPVLDL

-272 YRVQERLT
+272 YRVQERLA

-302 AEVAVPDFAAT
+302 AGVAVPDFAAT

-318 TRAALTGETAA
+318 TRATMTGETAA
-329 VGSTADM
+329 VGSAADM

-356 PDPNQPDP
+356 
-364 ALPVRGAPDPALP
+364 R
-377 EPGRPDPGSTG
+377 DPG
-388 LDRPDPARPDPSRP
+388 
-402 ESARPGRS
+402 
-410 APGPP
+410 APGPGLLG
-415 DSASSDPAPP
+415 P
-425 ESARPDP
+425 E
-432 GSTEPDRP
+432 GTE
-440 DPGVPESALPGS
+440 
-452 SPPKTSPLT
+452 
-461 SPDPARPDP
+461 
-470 GSTEPGRS
+470 
-478 DPGIPGTGPPAPD
+478 TGPR
-491 PDAPA
+491 
-496 PGPSA
+496 GVSGSA
-501 PQTQQAGPH
+501 NSTGEDRH
-510 GVGGTAP
+510 
-517 GTAASGGDERDPY
+517 PY

-565 AVLGLVTFDRG
+565 GILGLVTFDRG
-576 IAPDASGRP
+576 VGPDTSGRP

-768 AIVDPGGQVSFP
+768 AIVAPDGAVSFP

-812 DGLVEARDHDISHGL
+812 DGLVEARDHDIGHGL
-827 DMLGRVLGDRSASL
+827 DTLGRVLTDRSASL
-841 EELCDRAVTELVP
+841 EELCDRAVSELVP
-854 DGTSPDDTALLLVR
+854 GGTSADDTALLLVR
-868 TRELDAERVADWELS
+868 TRELDAERVAHWELS
-883 AEPVSVGRARELA
+883 AEAVSVGRARELA

-999 EA
+999 DG